1 MKLYIL
7 LTKGANQSTNL
18 KFHVSSRISEILSK
32 SYKVSVKKVQKSY
45 LKWHWRVM
53 QSLKKNWLVVSNI
66 TWGTYYQPL
75 KSLMKNSFRWALFLQ
90 SIQGFSYK
98 NTQILSFMTLNS
110 DAKFEENLTL
120 HFQTWREELGELSLE
135 HSKVWKKFTLMSSF
149 CPKYII
155 NVSAI
160 KFHRNYLSWFWSMTQ
175 NLKEDWLL
183 AWKMT

>member
-1 MKLYIL
+1 
-7 LTKGANQSTNL
+7 
-18 KFHVSSRISEILSK
+18 
-32 SYKVSVKKVQKSY
+32 
-45 LKWHWRVM
+45 
-53 QSLKKNWLVVSNI
+53 
-66 TWGTYYQPL
+66 
-75 KSLMKNSFRWALFLQ
+75 MKNSFRWALFLQ
-90 SIQGFSYK
+90 SMQGFSYK

-160 KFHRNYLSWFWSMTQ
+160 KFHRNYLS
-175 NLKEDWLL
+175 
-183 AWKMT
+183 

>member
-18 KFHVSSRISEILSK
+18 KLHVNSRISEILSK

-45 LKWHWRVM
+45 LKWHLRVM

-90 SIQGFSYK
+90 SMQGFSYK

-155 NVSAI
+155 DVSAI
-160 KFHRNYLSWFWSMTQ
+160 KFHRNYLSWFWSMIQ
-175 NLKEDWLL
+175 NLKEDWL
-183 AWKMT
+183 